1 MIDYNTFHNNMIK
14 TKEMQTTS
22 HELSNAIDC
31 LIVAENDDI
40 RCHLFKAGET
50 FYKHVTET
58 LAGDYIWPAD
68 QTRIDFE
75 EFIEYLNNDRELMVN
90 WLIETEL
97 EYIHSK
103 IDEQNLRA
111 AIEKIQEFDRRYMI
125 MLLDNRAT
133 INRYV

>member
-14 TKEMQTTS
+14 KKEMQTTS

-31 LIVAENDDI
+31 LILAPNDDI

-97 EYIHSK
+97 EYIHGK
-103 IDEQNLRA
+103 IDEQVLRA
-111 AIEKIQEFDRRYMI
+111 AIEKIQKFDRRYMI
-125 MLLDNRAT
+125 MLLDNRAA
-133 INRYV
+133 INLYV